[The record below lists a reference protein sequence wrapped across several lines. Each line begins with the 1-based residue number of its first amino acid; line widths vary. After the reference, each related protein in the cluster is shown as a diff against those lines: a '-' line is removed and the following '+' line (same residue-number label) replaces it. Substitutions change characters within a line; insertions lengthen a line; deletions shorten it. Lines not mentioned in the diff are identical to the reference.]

1 MKKSNSVFLLLNGK
15 APKNFPKLDDYSLVC
30 ATDGALEVLKCIGEE
45 PDLVFGDFDSVDV
58 LPEETEI
65 ILTPD
70 QDYTDFEKTLALL
83 HESGYQNID
92 VFGASGEEQDH
103 FLGNLHVAMAWKD
116 KLQLTFFD
124 DYGNYRFIPNQ
135 FVMDDVLNKTISLF
149 PFPKT
154 AGITSRGLEF
164 ELNKIDLELG
174 IRVGTRNR
182 AIRNRVQI
190 EFSGGNLLV
199 FIQEQT

>member
-65 ILTPD
+65 ILTPN

>member
-103 FLGNLHVAMAWKD
+103 FLGNLHVALAWKD

-199 FIQEQT
+199 FIQE

>member
-15 APKNFPKLDDYSLVC
+15 APKSFPKFENYSLIC
-30 ATDGALEVLKCIGEE
+30 ATDGALATLKNNGIE

-58 LPEETEI
+58 IPEETEI
-65 ILTPD
+65 MLTPD
-70 QDYTDFEKTLALL
+70 QEYTDFEKTLALL

-103 FLGNLHVAMAWKD
+103 FLGNLHVGLAWSD

-124 DYGNYRFIPNQ
+124 DYGNYQFIPNQ
-135 FVMDDVLNKTISLF
+135 FEKDDVLNKTISLF
-149 PFPKT
+149 PFPK
-154 AGITSRGLEF
+154 AIGITSRGLEF
-164 ELNKIDLELG
+164 ELNNTDLELG

-182 AIRNRVQI
+182 AIKDRIQI
-190 EFSGGNLLV
+190 EFTTGNLLV

>member
-15 APKNFPKLDDYSLVC
+15 APKSFPKFENYDLVC
-30 ATDGALEVLKCIGEE
+30 ATDGALVTLKKMGIE

-58 LPEETEI
+58 IPEETEI
-65 ILTPD
+65 LLTRD

-103 FLGNLHVAMAWKD
+103 FLGNLHTALAWKD

-124 DYGNYRFIPNQ
+124 DYGNYQFIPNQ
-135 FVMDDVLNKTISLF
+135 FEMDAVLNKTISLF
-149 PFPKT
+149 PFPK
-154 AGITSRGLEF
+154 AIGITSRGLEF
-164 ELNKIDLELG
+164 ELNHLDLELG

-182 AIRNRVQI
+182 AIEDRIQI
-190 EFSGGNLLV
+190 EFSKGNLLV
-199 FIQEQT
+199 FIQERT

>member
-15 APKNFPKLDDYSLVC
+15 APKSFPKLENYNLVC
-30 ATDGALEVLKCIGEE
+30 ATDGALEVLKSIGAE

-58 LPEETEI
+58 IPEETEI

-70 QDYTDFEKTLALL
+70 QDYTDFEKTLTLL

-103 FLGNLHVAMAWKD
+103 FLGNLHVALAWKD

-124 DYGNYRFIPNQ
+124 DYGNYRFIPNK
-135 FVMDDVLNKTISLF
+135 FEMDDVLNKTISLF

-154 AGITSRGLEF
+154 AGITSSGLEF

>member
-15 APKNFPKLDDYSLVC
+15 APKSFPKLEDYSLIC
-30 ATDGALEVLKCIGEE
+30 ATDGALATLKSNGIE
-45 PDLVFGDFDSVDV
+45 PDLVFGDFDS
-58 LPEETEI
+58 LEAIPEKTEI
-65 ILTPD
+65 LLTPD
-70 QDYTDFEKTLALL
+70 QDFTDFEKTLALL
-83 HESGYQNID
+83 HESGNQNID

-103 FLGNLHVAMAWKD
+103 FLGNLHVALAWKD

-124 DYGNYRFIPNQ
+124 DYGNYRFIPNK
-135 FVMDDVLNKTISLF
+135 FEMDDVLNKTISLF

-154 AGITSRGLEF
+154 AGITSSGLEF

>member
-15 APKNFPKLDDYSLVC
+15 APKSFPKLEDYSLIC
-30 ATDGALEVLKCIGEE
+30 ATDGALATLKSNGIE
-45 PDLVFGDFDSVDV
+45 PDLVFGDFDS
-58 LPEETEI
+58 LEAIPEKTEI
-65 ILTPD
+65 LLTPD
-70 QDYTDFEKTLALL
+70 QDFTDFEKTLALL
-83 HESGYQNID
+83 HESGNQNID

-103 FLGNLHVAMAWKD
+103 FLGNLHVALAWKD

-135 FVMDDVLNKTISLF
+135 FEMDDVLNKTISLF

-154 AGITSRGLEF
+154 VGITSSGLEF

-190 EFSGGNLLV
+190 EFSEGNLLV

>member
-15 APKNFPKLDDYSLVC
+15 APKSFPELENYNLVC
-30 ATDGALEVLKCIGEE
+30 ATDGALEVLKSIGAE

-58 LPEETEI
+58 IPEETEI
-65 ILTPD
+65 MLTPD

-83 HESGYQNID
+83 HESGYQSID

-103 FLGNLHVAMAWKD
+103 FLGNLHVALAWKD

-135 FVMDDVLNKTISLF
+135 FEMDDVLNKTISLF

-154 AGITSRGLEF
+154 VGITSSGLEF
-164 ELNKIDLELG
+164 ELNKTDLELG

-190 EFSGGNLLV
+190 EFSRGNLLV

>member
-15 APKNFPKLDDYSLVC
+15 APKSFPKLEDYSLIC
-30 ATDGALEVLKCIGEE
+30 ATDGALATLKSNGIE
-45 PDLVFGDFDSVDV
+45 PDLVFGDFDS
-58 LPEETEI
+58 LEAIPEKTEI
-65 ILTPD
+65 LLTPD
-70 QDYTDFEKTLALL
+70 QDFTDFEKTLALL

-103 FLGNLHVAMAWKD
+103 FLGNLHVALAWKD

-135 FVMDDVLNKTISLF
+135 FEMDDVLNKTISLF

-154 AGITSRGLEF
+154 VGITSSGLEF

-190 EFSGGNLLV
+190 EFSEGNLLV